1 MGLSRLKSLFCA
13 VIWAGLP
20 AMGACA
26 DARDA
31 KFFERWV
38 AQGNAAAVASYE
50 AFLQNEG
57 VHRIAP
63 LHQLLRTASAWDSPA
78 CRNVQAAPFEVPPA
92 ALWPSTARTLR
103 LVARLR
109 EQKVLPA
116 FEIVSAYRNPRV
128 ETCAD
133 GAGKRHPTGAAFD
146 IVPLVTDELGPTVAR
161 ICDFWWQE
169 GREYKMG
176 FSLYPSGRM
185 HIDTTSYGTWGADR
199 KFATSA
205 CRR

>member
-1 MGLSRLKSLFCA
+1 MDK
-13 VIWAGLP
+13 
-20 AMGACA
+20 
-26 DARDA
+26 
-31 KFFERWV
+31 
-38 AQGNAAAVASYE
+38 
-50 AFLQNEG
+50 
-57 VHRIAP
+57 IAP
-63 LHQLLRTASAWDSPA
+63 LHQLLRTASAWDSSA
-78 CRNVQAAPFEVPPA
+78 CRKVQGAPFEVPPED
-92 ALWPSTARTLR
+92 LWPATVRTLR

-116 FEIVSAYRNPRV
+116 FEVVSAYRNPRV

-146 IVPLVTDELGPTVAR
+146 IVPLLPDELDATVAR
-161 ICDFWWQE
+161 ICDFWWKE
-169 GREYKMG
+169 GRSHKMG

-205 CRR
+205 CKR